1 MGTKINYGRMILGG
15 ILAALVLF
23 MVGYLTHG
31 IFLKEKYVFFQGVG
45 SVLSK
50 PREMGMPVH
59 LIGTLISGLSLSLIW
74 VIARSF
80 GESTPATA
88 IKVGFVVGLFTT
100 AGATAEY
107 AFYNLG
113 AMVPLMTL
121 AGNVVG
127 AILGIF
133 AAGIVYKD

>member
-1 MGTKINYGRMILGG
+1 MGTTINYGRMILGG
-15 ILAALVLF
+15 FLAALVLF

-31 IFLKEKYVFFQGVG
+31 VFLKEKYLHFQEMG
-45 SVLSK
+45 SVLAQ
-50 PREMGMPVH
+50 PREMGMPAH
-59 LIGTLISGLSLSLIW
+59 LVGTLVSGFALSMIW
-74 VIARSF
+74 IVARVF

-100 AGATAEY
+100 AGVTAEY

-113 AMVPLMTL
+113 AMIPLMTL
-121 AGNVVG
+121 AGNIVG